1 MDAVFRAI
9 DDPSRRRLLD
19 ELFERDGQTLGE
31 LCAYLPDMTRFGVMS
46 HLGVL
51 EEAGLVV
58 PQKKGRYKYHYLNP
72 VPIRLIH
79 DRWIS
84 RYSERTVGAIADLKT
99 RVETG
104 DKRMDAPVHVYK
116 TFIRGSAED
125 VWDAIVNPDKTAQ
138 YFYGTRAQS
147 DWTVGSSLVYAYPEG
162 TLASDGEIIS
172 IDPPKRLEFTFRALW
187 DDELA
192 AAGAVREVWTLDE
205 TDGVVALTVELFDAD
220 PAGRVFAEFTGGL
233 SYILAGLK
241 SLVETGEP
249 MARAG

>member
-9 DDPSRRRLLD
+9 DDSSRRLLLD
-19 ELFERDGQTLGE
+19 KLYERDGQTLGE
-31 LCAYLPDMTRFGVMS
+31 LCAHLPEMTRFGVMS

-58 PQKKGRYKYHYLNP
+58 PVKRGRYKYHYLNP

-84 RYSERTVGAIADLKT
+84 RYAERTVGAITDLKA

-104 DKRMDAPVHVYK
+104 DEQMDKPVHVYK

-125 VWDAIVNPDKTAQ
+125 VWDAIVNPDRTAQ
-138 YFYGTRAQS
+138 YFYGTRVQS

-162 TLASDGEIIS
+162 LWPRTGRSSRSIHRSASSSPSGPCGTTS
-172 IDPPKRLEFTFRALW
+172 
-187 DDELA
+187 
-192 AAGAVREVWTLDE
+192 
-205 TDGVVALTVELFDAD
+205 
-220 PAGRVFAEFTGGL
+220 
-233 SYILAGLK
+233 
-241 SLVETGEP
+241 
-249 MARAG
+249 